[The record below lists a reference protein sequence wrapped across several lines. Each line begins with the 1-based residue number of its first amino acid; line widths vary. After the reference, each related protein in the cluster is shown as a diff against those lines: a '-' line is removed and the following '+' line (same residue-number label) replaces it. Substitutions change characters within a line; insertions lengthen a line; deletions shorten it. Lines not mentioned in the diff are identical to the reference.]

1 MGSPKIEEILNLANN
16 RRYFNELCGIY
27 DSGLVLP
34 YIGAG
39 LSVFARKYHD
49 DKFYTWRE
57 FLDIY
62 YQQCFGRALDCKADL
77 YNIADEVFDKEGEE
91 QFYARIQA
99 CYGALLNEDDWNNI
113 LDSANNEAIG
123 LIPKLFNGP
132 IITTNFDRILEKL
145 YHSSIKVFLPNDKNI
160 SQKVDDVKKHRVPS
174 IYKIHGCVSDKS
186 SIIFTG
192 TSYERAYKENSIIV
206 TTLSQLFSGFSFL
219 FIGSSLQMSEQGM
232 DRSIKLWTQLKEVG
246 MYHYAIL
253 EEPDNIAQREDELV
267 KQNIYPIFYPK
278 GQHDCIKIIL
288 EELYEQRI
296 KQIGEIPRYK
306 STFIPRKYITEQIK
320 TYFEKDTQISSNS
333 VLVIHGYGGVGKTRI
348 MQNYALSKL
357 GQSEY
362 KYIIWLNAISQAIL
376 MSDIYYYLVNNR
388 LLKEGVEKTD
398 EEIINIFTDRIS
410 NDDSLIL
417 LDNVEDFNDVKNI
430 LSITSSKNYS
440 TNLHF
445 IITSRTNIYH
455 SFKSVDVSDFTLHE
469 AQQYLFTYTGKIA
482 NRLSEEI
489 AYKLGCHPLAIEQA
503 AAYIK
508 NNNISYKDYLE
519 LLADEQSDILNE
531 GTAESRTL
539 YVNATWNISMR
550 MIDNK
555 SSKALLNICSYFAPN
570 NIQFSW
576 VEKYIEQLDINSP
589 LYEYF
594 NNNTKFDEIVLE
606 LDKYSL
612 IRRNSDNMSFHG
624 LMQTAVRKSCKN
636 DKTEWD
642 NFAIDL
648 LYQYIFP
655 NEKNTFSRDDFRML
669 LPHIDTLLKYSAKDS
684 KKASRLSHFIVYGLE
699 KLNMYHSSLQYERDA
714 IERQEFAYGTHCEE
728 VARTKNLLGVIYT
741 NIGDYTKAKS
751 YLEEAL
757 LIREDVLDVDDILIA
772 HTHNNLGILFYH
784 MELYADSER
793 HHKLAL
799 DIKNKIKDDKIRAV
813 EISCTQNNIGA
824 LYDKMARMYNNKALD
839 IHCQALDNRKED
851 SKENIAFTLHNIGV
865 IFKNLGNY
873 TEALSYFKQAL
884 KIRDIIYRDDESAN
898 PHIGQTC
905 LNIANIYMDQEK
917 YYEAFEFLNRAK
929 IGYLKT
935 YSEEHHYAS
944 DIFFS
949 FGKYYYCMGKYTDA
963 LEYFQRA
970 LNIRQNK
977 LHIPQSS
984 LTEII
989 QMIDKCKNG

>member
-1 MGSPKIEEILNLANN
+1 MGSPKIEGILNLANN
-16 RRYFNELCGIY
+16 RKYFNELYGIY
-27 DSGLVLP
+27 NSGLVLP

-39 LSVFARKYHD
+39 LSVFARKYNN

-62 YQQCFGRALDCKADL
+62 YQQCFGRALGCEADL
-77 YNIADEVFDKEGEE
+77 YNIANEILEKEGEE
-91 QFYARIQA
+91 QFYTRIQA

-539 YVNATWNISMR
+539 YINATWNISMR

-648 LYQYIFP
+648 LYHYIFP

-669 LPHIDTLLKYSAKDS
+669 LPHIDTLLNIQPRIQK
-684 KKASRLSHFIVYGLE
+684 RL
-699 KLNMYHSSLQYERDA
+699 Q
-714 IERQEFAYGTHCEE
+714 
-728 VARTKNLLGVIYT
+728 
-741 NIGDYTKAKS
+741 
-751 YLEEAL
+751 
-757 LIREDVLDVDDILIA
+757 
-772 HTHNNLGILFYH
+772 
-784 MELYADSER
+784 
-793 HHKLAL
+793 
-799 DIKNKIKDDKIRAV
+799 
-813 EISCTQNNIGA
+813 
-824 LYDKMARMYNNKALD
+824 
-839 IHCQALDNRKED
+839 
-851 SKENIAFTLHNIGV
+851 
-865 IFKNLGNY
+865 
-873 TEALSYFKQAL
+873 
-884 KIRDIIYRDDESAN
+884 
-898 PHIGQTC
+898 
-905 LNIANIYMDQEK
+905 
-917 YYEAFEFLNRAK
+917 
-929 IGYLKT
+929 GYL
-935 YSEEHHYAS
+935 
-944 DIFFS
+944 I
-949 FGKYYYCMGKYTDA
+949 
-963 LEYFQRA
+963 
-970 LNIRQNK
+970 
-977 LHIPQSS
+977 SS
-984 LTEII
+984 S
-989 QMIDKCKNG
+989 MV